1 MHGGVLDPPVLP
13 RIRPPAQNVGPD
25 FACSKNFLLD
35 PRLSRTGKIWFGLY
49 RCGRFTGATS
59 TRTRQ
64 ETGTGLDRKGPRWRG
79 GVRAN
84 SCSARETFDI
94 RF

>member
-25 FACSKNFLLD
+25 FACLKKLFVGTKGW
-35 PRLSRTGKIWFGLY
+35 TGKIWFELY

-59 TRTRQ
+59 TRSRQ
-64 ETGTGLDRKGPRWRG
+64 ETETGLDRKGPRWRG